1 MGSHHHHSSHH
12 SGSHDHSSHTD
23 SHDTSGQAGD
33 QSCQT
38 DGADHSFRVHLQSLK
53 DFATDLETQLDAI
66 GKPSDGLAA
75 LAGHPMRLGAFAEA
89 DSLRDHHLAAVHQM
103 HDLLGN
109 VKEALGFAG
118 DVTTTVATGYEHADE
133 DIASSIVQ
141 GII

>member
-1 MGSHHHHSSHH
+1 MGSHHHSSHH
-12 SGSHDHSSHTD
+12 TGSHGQSGHPE
-23 SHDTSGQAGD
+23 SHD
-33 QSCQT
+33 QSSQPA
-38 DGADHSFRVHLQSLK
+38 DPDHSFRVHLRSLK

-66 GKPSDGLAA
+66 GKPSDGLAV
-75 LAGHPMRLGAFAEA
+75 LADHPMQLGAFAEA
-89 DSLRDHHLAAVHQM
+89 DSLRDHHLAAVSQM

-118 DVTTTVATGYEHADE
+118 DVTHTVATGYEHADE